1 MEGAKHFFAKN
12 QSRDCCLPL
21 VEAWYY
27 GNAKGIAKITK
38 LPFFENQLFYI
49 FANTNGLVTS
59 YIDMSVLGEGTKV
72 LHDFLIQDSSFI
84 KKLFVEYDGYLGH
97 LRNAWKKG
105 SLETE
110 QELFE
115 FLDVIKQS
123 WVYMAMAYYIPNIPG
138 LASEDVELANRYR
151 AENDMYL
158 DASDNVLRATI
169 KRLFPMAA
177 GLEKYLLINEI
188 VENEIPAQDELEKRM
203 QHYIY
208 TDFQLFIDKTLDDL
222 AVQYSFEIEKEE
234 VLPVGISD
242 FKGETA
248 SPGIARGKVRILLLK
263 DQLNDLQEGEIL
275 VTTMTTP
282 DFVPAMK
289 KAVAFVTDEGGIT
302 CHAAIISR
310 EMNKPCIIGT
320 KIATKVLHDGDE
332 VEVDTDKGIVKILKK
347 A

>member
-1 MEGAKHFFAKN
+1 MEDARHVFVKN

-27 GNAKGIAKITK
+27 GNAKGIAKVTK

-59 YIDMSVLGEGTKV
+59 YIDIPVLGEGTKV
-72 LHDFLIQDSSFI
+72 LHNFLIQDSGFV
-84 KKLFVEYDGYLGH
+84 KKLFAEYDSHLIY
-97 LRNAWKKG
+97 LRNAWEKEHLG
-105 SLETE
+105 TE

-123 WVYMAMAYYIPNIPG
+123 WVYMALAYYIPIIPG
-138 LASEDVELANRYR
+138 MASEDVELANKYR
-151 AENDMYL
+151 TENDMYL

-188 VENEIPAQDELEKRM
+188 VENKLPAQDELEKRR

-208 TDFQLFIDKTLDDL
+208 TDFKLFTDKTLDDL

-234 VLPVGISD
+234 ILPVGISN

-248 SPGIARGKVRILLLK
+248 SPGMAKGEVRILLLK
-263 DQLNDLQEGEIL
+263 DQLSDLKEGEIL

-289 KAVAFVTDEGGIT
+289 KAAAIITDEGGIT

-320 KIATKVLHDGDE
+320 KIATKVLYDGDE
-332 VEVDTDKGIVKILKK
+332 VEVDATKGVVRIIKR